1 MAHTITLIPGDGIG
15 PEVTAAAVRVVEA
28 TGVDVEWE
36 PQEVVGHAAIE
47 QGLEPLPGSVVDSIR
62 KNGIALKGPIT
73 TPVGGG
79 FKSVNVQLRQKLD
92 LYANV
97 RPCVSL
103 PGVSPHFTDV
113 NLVIFRETPRDFIR
127 GSRASTSACRLPTP
141 RPASRARDQNAS
153 CVSVSTMPKS
163 TASRRLRSS
172 TRPTS

>member
-103 PGVSPHFTDV
+103 PGVSPHFPDA
-113 NLVIFRETPRDFIR
+113 NLAIFREHTD
-127 GSRASTSACRLPTP
+127 GLCSGLASFDARLQI
-141 RPASRARDQNAS
+141 AD
-153 CVSVSTMPKS
+153 S
-163 TASRRLRSS
+163 TARVTRERSD
-172 TRPTS
+172 RVQPF